1 MEKVRA
7 FEQVFIRLM
16 RRYKYLEKM
25 HEEEMM
31 KILVS
36 LKVIDPLFTF
46 IVHNNMVNEMVVMQI
61 DSILLYRD
69 LPMMSVFALLRS
81 LHSG

>member
-1 MEKVRA
+1 
-7 FEQVFIRLM
+7 
-16 RRYKYLEKM
+16 
-25 HEEEMM
+25 M

-46 IVHNNMVNEMVVMQI
+46 IVRNNMVNEMVVMQI

>member
-1 MEKVRA
+1 
-7 FEQVFIRLM
+7 
-16 RRYKYLEKM
+16 
-25 HEEEMM
+25 M

-46 IVHNNMVNEMVVMQI
+46 IVRNNINMVNEMVVMQI

>member
-1 MEKVRA
+1 
-7 FEQVFIRLM
+7 
-16 RRYKYLEKM
+16 M

-46 IVHNNMVNEMVVMQI
+46 IVRNNIYMVNEMVVMQI

>member
-1 MEKVRA
+1 
-7 FEQVFIRLM
+7 
-16 RRYKYLEKM
+16 M

-46 IVHNNMVNEMVVMQI
+46 IVRNNMVNEMVVMQI